1 MEDLLDIIAAELK
14 CNYISDLPITYH
26 NKLTKQF
33 VKNIPDDKYSLKK
46 WNDAVNYLLN
56 ANFNFNTVAE
66 AKNHLLNTLEK

>member
-14 CNYISDLPITYH
+14 CNYISDLPIMYH

-33 VKNIPDDKYSLKK
+33 VINIPDEKYSLKK

-56 ANFNFNTVAE
+56 ANFNFSTVAE